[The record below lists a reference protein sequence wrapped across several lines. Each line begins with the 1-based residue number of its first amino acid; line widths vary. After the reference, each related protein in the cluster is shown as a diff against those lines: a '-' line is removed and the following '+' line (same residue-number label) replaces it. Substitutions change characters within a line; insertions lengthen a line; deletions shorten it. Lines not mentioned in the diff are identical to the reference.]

1 MTRWSPEDFEGSETV
16 RYHTLRVDT
25 YHTFVKSHRIYKH
38 KEGPLMGSQ
47 ALGGKDASV
56 LVPQL

>member
-1 MTRWSPEDFEGSETV
+1 MTRRSPEDFEGSETV

-25 YHTFVKSHRIYKH
+25 YHTFVKSHRKDKH
-38 KEGPLMGSQ
+38 KEGPLMESQ
-47 ALGGKDASV
+47 ALVSKDVLV